1 MNIWQIIIIVAGI
14 VVLALLALLVFRTAK
29 SRKETP
35 LSPLL
40 ILAMGLTV
48 SGITFSSDRILGYS
62 LLGTGIV
69 ISVIEIVRL
78 ARKRAL

>member
-14 VVLALLALLVFRTAK
+14 VVLALFALLTFRAVK

-35 LSPLL
+35 LSPLR

-62 LLGTGIV
+62 LLGAGIV
-69 ISVIEIVRL
+69 ISVIEIIIL
-78 ARKRAL
+78 GRKRAL